1 MLSYMQGFLF
11 REGLLGLLAI
21 GYLAQQ
27 NGIRSRWSLNG
38 N

>member
-1 MLSYMQGFLF
+1 MQGFLF
-11 REGLLGLLAI
+11 EGGLFWLLAI